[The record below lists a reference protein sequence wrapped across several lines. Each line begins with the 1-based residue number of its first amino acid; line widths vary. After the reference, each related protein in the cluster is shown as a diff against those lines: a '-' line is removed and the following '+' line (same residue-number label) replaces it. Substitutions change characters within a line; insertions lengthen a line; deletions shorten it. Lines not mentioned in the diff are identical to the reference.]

1 VNAKSGSGGRGR
13 REPVSRIPYTLS
25 VSEWTLGAASTD
37 EAIDRVAA
45 AGYPAIEIA
54 AVPELD
60 ARGARE
66 RLDARG
72 LTVSSMCWI
81 GLGYPERDCADES
94 EAVRRKAGDYLRGC
108 LEQAHALGAGT
119 LVLVPT
125 FRTQPAT
132 DGRKAELDRAAQTIG
147 GAIDGLGGDGVVIAL
162 EALNRYETHLLRTL
176 ADADE
181 LRRMVD
187 SPNVRLM
194 ADVFHMNIE
203 EDSIAAS
210 LRAHAEHIVHVHL
223 ADSQRRDPGSGH
235 LDFAAVLDAL
245 ADNGYTGPL
254 AMEFLPA
261 TDAALRGGREWVER
275 LQNVP
280 NRS

>member
-1 VNAKSGSGGRGR
+1 
-13 REPVSRIPYTLS
+13 
-25 VSEWTLGAASTD
+25 VSEWTLEAPTTA

-45 AGYPAIEIA
+45 AGYSAIEIA

-60 ARGARE
+60 VGAACE

-81 GLGYPERDCADES
+81 GLGFPDRDCAHES
-94 EAVRRKAGDYLRGC
+94 ERIRRKAGDYLRLC
-108 LEQAHALGAGT
+108 LEQAQALGART

-125 FRTQPAT
+125 FRTEP
-132 DGRKAELDRAAQTIG
+132 DPSGRETELDRAAQTISG
-147 GAIDGLGGDGVVIAL
+147 VIDGFASDEVVIAL

-176 ADADE
+176 DDADR
-181 LRRMVD
+181 LRRLID
-187 SPNVRLM
+187 SPNVKLM

-203 EDSIAAS
+203 EDSIATS

-223 ADSQRRDPGSGH
+223 ADSQRREPGSGH
-235 LDFAAVLDAL
+235 LDFASVFEAL
-245 ADNGYTGPL
+245 ADNAYSGAL

-261 TDAALRGGREWVER
+261 TEVALRAGREWVEAR
-275 LQNVP
+275 V
-280 NRS
+280 

>member
-1 VNAKSGSGGRGR
+1 VN
-13 REPVSRIPYTLS
+13 TLS
-25 VSEWTLGAASTD
+25 VSEWTLEASSTA

-60 ARGARE
+60 VRAAQE

-81 GLGYPERDCADES
+81 GLGHPDRDCAHES
-94 EAVRRKAGDYLRGC
+94 ERIRRSAGDYLRLC

-125 FRTQPAT
+125 FRTQAGPG
-132 DGRKAELDRAAQTIG
+132 GREAELERAAQTITS
-147 GAIDGLGGDGVVIAL
+147 AAEQTADGEVVIAL

-176 ADADE
+176 DDAEE
-181 LRRMVD
+181 LRRLID
-187 SPNVRLM
+187 SPNVQLM

-203 EDSIAAS
+203 EDSIPAA

-223 ADSQRRDPGSGH
+223 ADNQRREPGSGD
-235 LDFAAVLDAL
+235 LDFGAVFEAL
-245 ADNGYTGPL
+245 GDNGYTGPL
-254 AMEFLPA
+254 AMEFIPA
-261 TDAALRGGREWVER
+261 SDAAIRAGREWVEAR
-275 LQNVP
+275 LSGSG
-280 NRS
+280 R

>member
-1 VNAKSGSGGRGR
+1 MFDAVN
-13 REPVSRIPYTLS
+13 TLS
-25 VSEWTLGAASTD
+25 VSEWTLGAASTS

-60 ARGARE
+60 LRAARE

-72 LTVSSMCWI
+72 LVVSSMCWI
-81 GLGYPERDCADES
+81 GLGYPDRDCAHES
-94 EAVRRKAGDYLRGC
+94 ERVRRKAGDYLRLC
-108 LEQAHALGAGT
+108 LEQAQVLDAGT

-125 FRTQPAT
+125 FRTEPDAS
-132 DGRKAELDRAAQTIG
+132 GREAELERAAHTIG
-147 GAIDGLGGDGVVIAL
+147 SAVGDTGAGDGVVVAL

-176 ADADE
+176 HDAE
-181 LRRMVD
+181 QLRQLID

-210 LRAHAEHIVHVHL
+210 LRDHAEHIVHVHL
-223 ADSQRRDPGSGH
+223 ADSQRREPGSGH
-235 LDFAAVLDAL
+235 LDFAAVFEAL

-261 TDAALRGGREWVER
+261 TDPAMRAGREWVQAR
-275 LQNVP
+275 L
-280 NRS
+280 S

>member
-1 VNAKSGSGGRGR
+1 MN
-13 REPVSRIPYTLS
+13 TLS
-25 VSEWTLGAASTD
+25 VSEWTLEAASTT

-60 ARGARE
+60 VQAARE
-66 RLDARG
+66 RVDACG

-81 GLGYPERDCADES
+81 GLGYPDRDCAHES
-94 EAVRRKAGDYLRGC
+94 ERVRRQAGDYLRLC
-108 LEQAHALGAGT
+108 LDQAHALNADT

-125 FRTQPAT
+125 FRTEPDRT
-132 DGRKAELDRAAQTIG
+132 GRDAELDRAARTIT
-147 GAIDGLGGDGVVIAL
+147 GAIEGMSADGVVIAL

-181 LRRMVD
+181 LRRLID
-187 SPNVRLM
+187 SPNVQLM

-210 LRAHAEHIVHVHL
+210 LRAYGENIVHVHL
-223 ADSQRRDPGSGH
+223 ADSQRREPGSGH
-235 LDFAAVLDAL
+235 LDFGAVFEAL
-245 ADNGYTGPL
+245 ADNAYTRTL
-254 AMEFLPA
+254 AMEFVPA
-261 TDAALRGGREWVER
+261 TDAAIRAGREWVQAR
-275 LQNVP
+275 L
-280 NRS
+280 

>member
-1 VNAKSGSGGRGR
+1 
-13 REPVSRIPYTLS
+13 
-25 VSEWTLGAASTD
+25 VSEWTLEAASTG

-60 ARGARE
+60 VRAACG
-66 RLDARG
+66 RLAARG

-81 GLGYPERDCADES
+81 GLGYPERDCSHES
-94 EAVRRKAGDYLRGC
+94 KRIRRQAGDYLRSC
-108 LEQAHALGAGT
+108 LDQAHALGART

-125 FRTQPAT
+125 FRTQP
-132 DGRKAELDRAAQTIG
+132 DPSGREAELDRAAQTIAS
-147 GAIDGLGGDGVVIAL
+147 AIDGMPADGVVIAL

-176 ADADE
+176 ADADR
-181 LRRMVD
+181 LRRLID

-223 ADSQRRDPGSGH
+223 ADSQRREPGSGH
-235 LDFAAVLDAL
+235 LDFAAVFEAL
-245 ADNGYTGPL
+245 ADNAYSGTL

-261 TDAALRGGREWVER
+261 TDAAIKAGREWVQAR
-275 LQNVP
+275 L
-280 NRS
+280 

>member
-1 VNAKSGSGGRGR
+1 VN
-13 REPVSRIPYTLS
+13 TLS
-25 VSEWTLGAASTD
+25 VSEWTLEAASTA

-60 ARGARE
+60 VRAARE
-66 RLDARG
+66 RLDACG

-81 GLGYPERDCADES
+81 GLGYPDRDCAHES
-94 EAVRRKAGDYLRGC
+94 ERVRRQAGDYLRLC
-108 LEQAHALGAGT
+108 LEQAHALNADT

-125 FRTQPAT
+125 FRTEPPDRT
-132 DGRKAELDRAAQTIG
+132 GRDAELDRAARTII
-147 GAIDGLGGDGVVIAL
+147 GAIEGISADGVVIAL

-181 LRRMVD
+181 LRQRIG

-210 LRAHAEHIVHVHL
+210 LRAHADHIVHVHL
-223 ADSQRRDPGSGH
+223 ADSQRREPGSGH
-235 LDFAAVLDAL
+235 LDFDAVFEAL
-245 ADNGYTGPL
+245 ADNAYTRTL

-261 TDAALRGGREWVER
+261 TDAAIRAGREWVQAR
-275 LQNVP
+275 L
-280 NRS
+280 

>member
-1 VNAKSGSGGRGR
+1 MFALVN
-13 REPVSRIPYTLS
+13 TLS
-25 VSEWTLGAASTD
+25 VSEWTLEAASTG

-60 ARGARE
+60 VQAARE

-72 LTVSSMCWI
+72 LEVSSMCWI
-81 GLGYPERDCADES
+81 GLGYPERDCAHES
-94 EAVRRKAGDYLRGC
+94 ERIRRRAGDYLRLC
-108 LEQAHALGAGT
+108 LEQAHALDAQT

-125 FRTQPAT
+125 FRTEP
-132 DGRKAELDRAAQTIG
+132 DPGGREAELARAAETIRSAAG
-147 GAIDGLGGDGVVIAL
+147 GLSADGPSIAL

-176 ADADE
+176 KDADQ
-181 LRRMVD
+181 LRRLID

-223 ADSQRRDPGSGH
+223 ADSHRREPGSGH
-235 LDFAAVLDAL
+235 LDFAAVFEAL
-245 ADNGYTGPL
+245 ADIDYAGAL

-261 TDAALRGGREWVER
+261 TEAAMKAGREWVEAR
-275 LQNVP
+275 V
-280 NRS
+280 